1 MIPLLSVVC
10 ITGISFVYGS
20 LFKICNDV
28 IFNDNEE
35 NENVIDKQ
43 PSKCKFFKIR

>member
-1 MIPLLSVVC
+1 MIPLLGVVC

-20 LFKICNDV
+20 LLKICNDI

-35 NENVIDKQ
+35 NENIIDKQ
-43 PSKCKFFKIR
+43 PSKCNFFKIR